1 MKTTF
6 LIALSCFVLT
16 AVHAQKTPKGIE
28 EFERELFIKRVEL
41 LTWVKH
47 TLKNQYYFAATY
59 NTEDQL
65 QLFGEAKRFLALYG
79 KTLDDHFFDVSS
91 FCPGTDYTDFEQV
104 DEGLLLNQKL
114 HSLYHLDG
122 DWVLQLQ
129 ISYEVNSI
137 ILFQW
142 KHTDWS
148 EWEEDPLQESL
159 NILNW
164 YFLE

>member
-1 MKTTF
+1 M
-6 LIALSCFVLT
+6 
-16 AVHAQKTPKGIE
+16 
-28 EFERELFIKRVEL
+28 
-41 LTWVKH
+41 
-47 TLKNQYYFAATY
+47 
-59 NTEDQL
+59 

-91 FCPGTDYTDFEQV
+91 FCPGTDYKDFEQV
-104 DEGLLLNQKL
+104 DAGLMLNQKL

-137 ILFQW
+137 ILSQW

-148 EWEEDPLQESL
+148 EWEEDPLQEQL
-159 NILNW
+159 DL
-164 YFLE
+164 LELLISK